1 MASDVV
7 HHVPP
12 SGSRPGRFVVS
23 VDLAAA
29 PSSPAREAEGVDDEG
44 VAEAYLSY
52 GIEGARRGFRLAP
65 PLPGDEAS
73 PSEPTNGTMI
83 MTHTYVPPALR
94 GRRLAERVVEEG
106 FLWARANRLVV
117 DPECEYV
124 ADTFLTRRPEFA
136 ALAKARRS

>member
-52 GIEGARRGFRLAP
+52 EIEGARRGFRLAP

-117 DPECEYV
+117 DPQCEYV
-124 ADTFLTRRPEFA
+124 ADTFLARRPEFA